1 MHPIPLVVG
10 TSLDLLDA
18 QLMPAR
24 ALMAEARRR
33 YSALGVVAAD
43 RISRNWLKR
52 TDNPY
57 LPELDRL
64 AARIGEPGLHML
76 NVSYEWACTSGV
88 APAPDGTGSRLLRT
102 LDWPFDGLGRH
113 VAVLDTQGAAG
124 RYFAV
129 TWPGF
134 GGVLTAMAPGRF
146 SVAINQAKGFHGRLT
161 QVLEWP
167 LNRVRFLGSRALPPA
182 HLLRGICE
190 TAPDYAA
197 AVRLLS
203 EIPVALPVFFT
214 ISGIHAD
221 EGCVIEREPDRA
233 HVHGGPT
240 ACANHWRFPGLKGSG
255 TTTMAARYDAATPFG
270 KGSRARHDAMLSK
283 LAHTVD
289 GFGWLANPVLIP
301 DTRLACV
308 MNAAQGRMAV
318 VGIEAMQAAT
328 EILEV
333 TA

>member
-1 MHPIPLVVG
+1 MHPIPLVAG

-18 QLMPAR
+18 HLPSAL

-33 YSALGVVAAD
+33 YTAFGVAAAD
-43 RISRNWLKR
+43 RVSRAWLKR

-76 NVSYEWACTSGV
+76 NISYEWACTSGV
-88 APAPDGTGSRLLRT
+88 APAPDGAGSRLLRT
-102 LDWPFDGLGRH
+102 LDWPFNGLGRH

-124 RYFAV
+124 RYFSV
-129 TWPGF
+129 SWPGF

-167 LNRVRFLGSRALPPA
+167 LDRVRFLGSRALPPA
-182 HLLRGICE
+182 HLLRGVCE
-190 TAPDYAA
+190 TAPDYAS
-197 AVRLLS
+197 AVKLLS
-203 EIPVALPVFFT
+203 EIAVALPVFFT

-221 EGCVIEREPDRA
+221 EGCVVEREPDRA
-233 HVHGGPT
+233 HVHAGPT
-240 ACANHWRFPGLKGSG
+240 ACANHWRFPGIKGAG
-255 TTTMAARYDAATPFG
+255 ATLAARFDAATPFG
-270 KGSRARHDAMLSK
+270 KGSLARHDAMLSQV
-283 LAHTVD
+283 ARIAD
-289 GFGWLANPVLIP
+289 GFGWLTRPVLNP

-318 VGIEAMQAAT
+318 LGIEAMAAAT
-328 EILEV
+328 DILSV
-333 TA
+333 AA